1 MLSFFL
7 EVLFANVHLFLSFSF
22 CSFDLRRGTW
32 SQCKPMYMRRSG
44 AGCAVI
50 VDTLYVCG
58 GYGGPEGRG
67 PLHLD
72 TVEAYNT
79 RLAQWTLVAN
89 MNVPRCYVGACQLA
103 GRVYV
108 AAGLVSSP
116 LLC

>member
-1 MLSFFL
+1 
-7 EVLFANVHLFLSFSF
+7 
-22 CSFDLRRGTW
+22 
-32 SQCKPMYMRRSG
+32 MYMRRSG

-58 GYGGPEGRG
+58 GYGGPDGRG

-89 MNVPRCYVGACQLA
+89 MNVPRCYVGACLC
-103 GRVYV
+103 GSW
-108 AAGLVSSP
+108 VSSSSGVTKN
-116 LLC
+116 LSNGALNNVIAIISGTMVTVS